1 MAHLQERYPSTFRH
15 PHRTQVMA
23 QIYLPL
29 VLATLLFFIIPTM
42 GLILMPNPL
51 GVGSGQW
58 AAIALI
64 WLLAPFFVLIMLGL
78 VITIA
83 LIFLIYR
90 LTVKLPT
97 WTQKVRMW
105 MEQGGI
111 LVLNWCNR
119 WVQPVVHA
127 HTIFAML
134 QRATTLLRHP
144 SEMMRFKSGEQG

>member
-1 MAHLQERYPSTFRH
+1 
-15 PHRTQVMA
+15 MA

-29 VLATLLFFIIPTM
+29 VLATLLLFIIPTM
-42 GLILMPNPL
+42 GLILTPKPL

-64 WLLAPFFVLIMLGL
+64 WLLAPFIVLIMLGL
-78 VITIA
+78 VITVA

-105 MEQGGI
+105 MEQVEI
-111 LVLNWCNR
+111 LVLSWCNR
-119 WVQPVVHA
+119 WVQPIVQA

-134 QRATTLLRHP
+134 QRAITLLRHP
-144 SEMMRFKSGEQG
+144 SEMMRFKLNQESKDDGTVET